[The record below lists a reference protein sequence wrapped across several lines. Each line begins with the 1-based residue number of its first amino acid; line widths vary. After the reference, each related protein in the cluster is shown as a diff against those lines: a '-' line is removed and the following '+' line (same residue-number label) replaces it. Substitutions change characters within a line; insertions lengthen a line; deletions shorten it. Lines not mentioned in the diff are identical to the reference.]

1 MKTIIER
8 GDIRREEI
16 VNEIGLMK
24 MCGDDSGILDLYET
38 YQIENRYFMV
48 VEIMD
53 YPLNSVVC
61 EFKGR
66 LEEEV
71 CKYII
76 LKSLQGLVQLHSMS
90 NTFIRWTLG
99 RLSTETSN
107 LTISLSRKTA
117 P

>member
-1 MKTIIER
+1 M
-8 GDIRREEI
+8 
-16 VNEIGLMK
+16 NEIGLMK
-24 MCGDDSGILDLYET
+24 MCGEDEGILDLYET

-66 LEEEV
+66 LDEEV

-76 LKSLQGLVQLHSMS
+76 LKSLQGLVQLHSRQIIHRDIKS
-90 NTFIRWTLG
+90 DNILISKDGSIKLCDFG
-99 RLSTETSN
+99 LSSH
-107 LTISLSRKTA
+107 LTYEK
-117 P
+117 